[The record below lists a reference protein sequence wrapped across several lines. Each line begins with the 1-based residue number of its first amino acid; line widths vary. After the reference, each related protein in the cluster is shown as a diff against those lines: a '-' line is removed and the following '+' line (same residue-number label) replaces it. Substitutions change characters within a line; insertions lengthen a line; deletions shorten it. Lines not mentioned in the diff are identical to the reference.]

1 MIRFNKL
8 LLVRFVCATFILE
21 KNFRDVFQKEIV
33 QKKIYLK
40 KFLQFL
46 KEKLFRIILAIF
58 IPFYKFFLIVFF
70 AILKKI

>member
-1 MIRFNKL
+1 
-8 LLVRFVCATFILE
+8 
-21 KNFRDVFQKEIV
+21 V

-40 KFLQFL
+40 KFLQVL